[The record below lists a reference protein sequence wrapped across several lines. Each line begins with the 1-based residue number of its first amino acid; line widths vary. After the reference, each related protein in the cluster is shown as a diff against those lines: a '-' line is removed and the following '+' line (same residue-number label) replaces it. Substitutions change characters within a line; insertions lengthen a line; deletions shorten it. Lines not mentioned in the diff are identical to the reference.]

1 MTKLIFALVIIIGL
15 GSVLT
20 VTDVGQYLGPINEYI
35 IKPISIIVSPVAE
48 IFKILFSFKE
58 IAIVL
63 GIFVGC
69 NLLVYVVNKVIE

>member
-15 GSVLT
+15 GTVLT

-35 IKPISIIVSPVAE
+35 IKPISIIVAPITE
-48 IFKILFSFKE
+48 IFKIIFSFNE

-63 GIFVGC
+63 GIYIGC
-69 NLLVYVVNKVIE
+69 SLIVYVLNKVIE

>member
-15 GSVLT
+15 GTVLT

-35 IKPISIIVSPVAE
+35 IKPISIIVAPVAE
-48 IFKILFSFKE
+48 IFRILFSFKE

-69 NLLVYVVNKVIE
+69 SLLVYVVNKVIE